1 MKPGKA
7 EAFAKAR
14 ALQKRMRGGP
24 WRISVWHTNAWH
36 YALRMGSLNLYPT
49 NDGECCDDSK
59 YFCLMSDTHGD
70 SGGLPAFTE
79 DYTYRDPNKAVAKQ
93 IKVARR
99 YVNKLDKVVLFVEDR
114 VLMPSTRLPS
124 GRH

>member
-24 WRISVWHTNAWH
+24 WRISVWHNHGEWC

-49 NDGECCDDSK
+49 DSGKYFDGK
-59 YFCLMSDTHGD
+59 YFCLMNDTHGD

-93 IKVARR
+93 IKVARQ
-99 YVNKLDKVVLFVEDR
+99 YVNKLDKVVRFVEDR
-114 VLMPSTRLPS
+114 VMMHFR
-124 GRH
+124 GKH

>member
-1 MKPGKA
+1 MSSKPGKA

-24 WRISVWHTNAWH
+24 WKIDVWHNFGWH
-36 YALRMGSLNLYPT
+36 YALRMGSLNLFS
-49 NDGECCDDSK
+49 NCGDK

-70 SGGLPAFTE
+70 SAGLPDWTE
-79 DYTYRDPNKAVAKQ
+79 DYMYRNPNKAVAKQ

-99 YVNKLDKVVLFVEDR
+99 YVNKLDKVVQFVEDR
-114 VLMPSTRLPS
+114 VLMHFR